1 MDMFVILSG
10 IATGFVLGLLG
21 SGGSIIALPA
31 LIYLLGVAPKAA
43 LAMSLGVVG
52 VTATLAA
59 VNHGR
64 RGNVDAPVALAFALF
79 GVAGTYVGTRVG
91 VATPAVVQLTL
102 FALVMYTAAWRML
115 RRPSA
120 KPQSAPALNF
130 NVSGGAAALGGCPE
144 VFSPCMVKIALAAVG
159 VGLLTGLVG
168 VGGGFLIVPALV
180 LFSGLP
186 MKKAVGTSLAIVAA
200 NAYAGFYG
208 YLGTVPVDWPLMGGF
223 VSMTL
228 LGSLLGTWA
237 SSRLSHE
244 TLKSAFGAFLIL
256 VASYILIKNGL
267 FA

>member
-1 MDMFVILSG
+1 MDMFVILAG
-10 IATGFVLGLLG
+10 TATGFVLGLLG

-31 LIYLLGVAPKAA
+31 LIYLLGVAPKSA
-43 LAMSLGVVG
+43 LAMSLGVVA

-59 VNHGR
+59 ANHGR
-64 RGNVDAPVALAFALF
+64 RGNVDAPVAVVFALF
-79 GVAGTYVGTRVG
+79 GMAGTFVGTRVG
-91 VATPAVVQLTL
+91 VMTPAAAQLTL

-115 RRPSA
+115 RRVTVA
-120 KPQSAPALNF
+120 QPAGGMAR
-130 NVSGGAAALGGCPE
+130 VSGGAAVLGGCPDF
-144 VFSPCMVKIALAAVG
+144 FSPCTGKIALAGIG

-180 LFSGLP
+180 LFSGIP

-208 YLGTVPVDWPLMGGF
+208 YLGAVPVDWPLMGGF

-228 LGSLLGTWA
+228 IGSFLGTWA
-237 SSRLSHE
+237 SNRLSHE
-244 TLKSAFGAFLIL
+244 ALKRAFAWFLLI

-267 FA
+267 TL